1 MNKSKRMQF
10 QAVAILLG
18 IFFLFLLV
26 VAGILLG
33 TKRKEQPE
41 GEYIKKQ
48 DAGILLEAAGVAWTE
63 HTDVQNVQSGAE
75 EESTGADGAGDA
87 VTLEFVTYAEV
98 CDSFG
103 KLAEMQA
110 SVTGLEEKYEP
121 KQFVLKED
129 WYALYEQCLTVKG
142 LSEQI
147 TRVEI
152 VPIGYN
158 ENLLITEDGAYPFQ
172 SPEFLQYRFLT
183 VEAYQREGEFLT
195 VYKQTGTR
203 YELHNVWIMEAAA
216 EYLQFFWNDYE
227 IRLEFHEETS
237 DVAPIVTE
245 EMREQVADLFFEDGS
260 LVKVSAKQEKVNGK
274 ILSLGDGNITVEGIG
289 ILPFSENLKIY
300 QIYDTLAVKYTGDL
314 RIGYNF
320 TDFVMQDGKV
330 EACLITRDEA
340 MENIRVLIQNSNYE
354 GRMHNTVKATVD
366 TDFIVRYGTYDN
378 LQEQSFTAGEIV
390 EFPMDS
396 AYFMGER
403 ITIIP
408 QALTGK
414 VKLLSVE
421 RSQGNP
427 QYRGIIEI
435 IKTADGLAVINE
447 VLLEEYL
454 YCVVPSEMPAS
465 YPLEAL
471 KAQAVCARTYAYQK
485 MMKSGLPAFGAH
497 VDDSTS
503 FQVYNNIRENVEATK
518 AVRETKGEV
527 LYVGE
532 GLVDAYYY
540 STSCGFGT
548 TADIWKSGAPAP
560 EYLKSKRI
568 GTVLADETFNEE
580 TLKDEA
586 SFRAYI
592 ENVYESDYECHEGW
606 YRWSYT
612 VNEIDCEALAE
623 RMKKQ
628 LKTEVAAFSTVKNI
642 TCGQRG
648 PGGVLDSI
656 VIETDNGS
664 YEVIGEYSIRYVLN
678 DGEAKVCRQDESEV
692 DSRTL
697 LPSSFFVM
705 DIVKEEE
712 GVVGYNILGGGYG
725 HGVGMSQNGARHMAE
740 AGMDS
745 SQILTFFY
753 DGSSVEEVY

>member
-10 QAVAILLG
+10 QAVTILLG

-33 TKRKEQPE
+33 IKRKEQPE
-41 GEYIKKQ
+41 GKYINRQ
-48 DAGILLEAAGVAWTE
+48 DAEILLEAAGVAWTE
-63 HTDVQNVQSGAE
+63 HTKVENVQDRVKE
-75 EESTGADGAGDA
+75 EGSDGAGTA
-87 VTLEFVTYAEV
+87 EFVTYAEV

-103 KLAEMQA
+103 QFAELQA

-121 KQFVLKED
+121 KQFVLQED
-129 WYALYEQCLTVKG
+129 WYALYEQCLAVKG

-147 TRVEI
+147 TRVEV
-152 VPIGYN
+152 VPLAYDGN
-158 ENLLITEDGAYPFQ
+158 FLITEEGAYPFQ
-172 SPEFLQYRFLT
+172 SPEFFKYRFLT
-183 VEAYQREGEFLT
+183 VVAYQKEGEFLT
-195 VYKQTGTR
+195 VYEQTQTR
-203 YELHNVWIMEAAA
+203 YELHNVWIMEAKA
-216 EYLQFFWNDYE
+216 ESLQFFWNDYE
-227 IRLEFHEETS
+227 IRLESGAKTS
-237 DVAPIVTE
+237 EGEPVITE
-245 EMREQVADLFFEDGS
+245 EMREQIADLFFENGS
-260 LVKVSAKQEKVNGK
+260 LVKVSAKSEKVNGK
-274 ILSLGDGNITVEGIG
+274 ILGLGDGTITVEGIG

-300 QIYDTLAVKYTGDL
+300 QIYDTLAAKYTGDL

-320 TDFVMQDGKV
+320 TDFVLQDGKV

-354 GRMHNTVKATVD
+354 GRMHKTVKATVD

-378 LQEQSFTAGEIV
+378 LQEQSFAAGETV

-396 AYFMGER
+396 AYFMGDR

-435 IKTADGLAVINE
+435 VKTADGLAVINE

-503 FQVYNNIRENVEATK
+503 FQVYNNIRENVETTK
-518 AVRETKGEV
+518 AVRETNGEV

-532 GLVDAYYY
+532 ELVDAYYY

-548 TADIWKSGAPAP
+548 TADIWKSGAPVP

-568 GTVLADETFNEE
+568 GTVPGDETFNEE
-580 TLKDEA
+580 ALKDEA
-586 SFRAYI
+586 SFRSYI
-592 ENVYESDYECHEGW
+592 ENVYESDYECREGW
-606 YRWSYT
+606 YRWRYT
-612 VNEIDCEALAE
+612 VDQIDCKALAE

-628 LKTEVAAFSTVKNI
+628 LKAEVADFNTVKNI
-642 TCGQRG
+642 TCGRRG

-656 VIETDNGS
+656 VIETDQGS
-664 YEVIGEYSIRYVLN
+664 YEVVGEYSIRYVLN
-678 DGEAKVCRQDESEV
+678 NGEAKVCRQDGSEV
-692 DSRTL
+692 DSGSL

-705 DIVKEEE
+705 NIVKEEE
-712 GVVGYNILGGGYG
+712 GVVGYNILGGGFG

-753 DGSSVEEVY
+753 DGSSVVEVY